1 MNEPRPTSCLSFLIV
16 GLAFFTAAPPV
27 GKGISSLGTRSM
39 RKSNWSDLL
48 KALAMSE
55 RDSVRRLFESAMMK
69 ARAVT
74 SAMKTIECL
83 VLLQGYE
90 YGKETYFRKLYR
102 K

>member
-1 MNEPRPTSCLSFLIV
+1 
-16 GLAFFTAAPPV
+16 
-27 GKGISSLGTRSM
+27 
-39 RKSNWSDLL
+39 
-48 KALAMSE
+48 MSE

-74 SAMKTIECL
+74 SAMKTIVCL

-90 YGKETYFRKLYR
+90 DGEETYFRKLYR